1 MVGALSVFLILLLLG
16 ACTPSADRPAPEA
29 SAPSSHQALADILP
43 PGEALLPW
51 KVSSPPRYFSAED
64 LPKYINGAAEA
75 YRAAGVVEM
84 VTLEYAAAAAASPI
98 VVEIYQMRATQG
110 SQTIYRKETS
120 SAGRLIN
127 IGEEGRLAA
136 GMLAF
141 YQGRY
146 YVKLIAFVSS
156 PPLEAA
162 LEKIASTLAKR
173 IKD

>member
-1 MVGALSVFLILLLLG
+1 MVGALSVFLILLLFS
-16 ACTPSADRPAPEA
+16 ACTPTAEQPAPEG
-29 SAPSSHQALADILP
+29 APSSRQALEAILP
-43 PGEALLPW
+43 PAEELLPW
-51 KVSSPPRYFSAED
+51 KVSSPPRYFTAED
-64 LPKYINGAAEA
+64 LWKYINGAAEA

-84 VTLEYAAAAAASPI
+84 VTLEYAAAEAASPI
-98 VVEIYQMRATQG
+98 VVEIYQMRATPG

-120 SAGRLIN
+120 AAGRLIN
-127 IGEEGRLAA
+127 IGEEGRLAG

-146 YVKLIAFVSS
+146 YIKLIAFVSS